1 MAAAQWPVGRDD
13 LRWVDRV
20 GRGHASLPRLGSD
33 GTVMTRHDDSQ
44 RSGRLAV
51 TFGDLRVVDR
61 FPAACDGSPLRV
73 GWMRRQDGMMR
84 HDAPGWRKRCSR
96 LAVTRPVDHTRI
108 IPPPLTLRTEQQL
121 TAPAD
126 RPVRASAHPVP
137 FTTAASVRG
146 AGSAIAEPH
155 PKQTTSVSCN
165 SPKGW
170 SRDDHR

>member
-51 TFGDLRVVDR
+51 TFGDLRVIDR

-96 LAVTRPVDHTRI
+96 LAVTRPVDHT
-108 IPPPLTLRTEQQL
+108 PPPPPPSHYEPRNNSPLRLIAPYAPPRTPSPSL
-121 TAPAD
+121 PPHLSVAPA
-126 RPVRASAHPVP
+126 RPSLSHTRNRQHP
-137 FTTAASVRG
+137 
-146 AGSAIAEPH
+146 
-155 PKQTTSVSCN
+155 
-165 SPKGW
+165 
-170 SRDDHR
+170 SRVTHQKRRSR